1 MNTIDF
7 QAVLSHDPT
16 MARIIN
22 DVGELV
28 LTAARIPMFQALARS
43 IIGQQL
49 SRSAATAIHGRF
61 VGLFS
66 EFDCLTPT
74 LICDAETERLTSVGL
89 SRAKAAYVKELAR
102 AALDGRLPEMEDVSD
117 LSDSEIIRILT
128 AIKGIGVWSA
138 QMVLMSNL
146 GRPDVLPTTDAGIR
160 RAFGL
165 AYLKGEDATPE
176 QIERYSVR
184 WQPYRSIACKYL
196 WRALD
201 SGLLKGYTL
210 G

>member
-1 MNTIDF
+1 
-7 QAVLSHDPT
+7 
-16 MARIIN
+16 MAKIIV
-22 DVGELV
+22 DVGELD
-28 LTAARIPMFQALARS
+28 LTAARIPMFQALVRS

-49 SRSAATAIHGRF
+49 SRSAATAIHNRF
-61 VGLFS
+61 VGLFPGIAYPTPS
-66 EFDCLTPT
+66 IVFDT
-74 LICDAETERLTSVGL
+74 ETERLTSVGL
-89 SRAKAAYVKELAR
+89 SRAKAAYVKGLAR
-102 AALDGRLPEMEDVSD
+102 ASLEGKLPETEDVYD
-117 LSDSEIIRILT
+117 LSDNEIVRILT

-165 AYLKGEDATPE
+165 AYLNGEDAKPE
-176 QIERYSVR
+176 IIEKYSVR
-184 WQPYRSIACKYL
+184 WQPFRTTACKYL

-201 SGLLKGYTL
+201 SGLLKGYVL